1 MGYRRHI
8 EHLDEE
14 RVGYLEVCGATC
26 FVDVSLAPTLP
37 KPVQGHL
44 NPGLARGVAFRSD
57 APSRSMLTDL
67 LESVSWHHPVAA
79 PENRESKSN

>member
-1 MGYRRHI
+1 MSGEGQGSYDDEAGDMGYRRHM
-8 EHLDEE
+8 ELLDEE
-14 RVGYLEVCGATC
+14 RVGYLEVCGGTC

-57 APSRSMLTDL
+57 ALHDQC
-67 LESVSWHHPVAA
+67 
-79 PENRESKSN
+79 